1 MAHRANETP
10 RGGALAI
17 PSLAGPGG
25 SDGRVAASADGSA
38 RRRARAVPH
47 YPETMAILIDP
58 PRWPAHGTLWS
69 HLVSDVSYEEL
80 HAFAAHLRLPRR
92 SFDLDH
98 YDLPAARYAEAL
110 QFGARAVAARDI
122 VAGLRTSGL
131 RVRHI
136 DRARVRPGR
145 RRDYLR
151 AEWQRVGDLIGI
163 RSRDA
168 WTATG
173 ENLLARYA
181 EPHRRYHDER
191 HLEDVLL
198 ALDHLWT
205 RGEVVTAET
214 LTAAWFH
221 DAVYA
226 GRPGDDEAA
235 SARLAL
241 SALEAHDVDAA
252 VAQRVATLIVA
263 TTPGRADSVVDAPA
277 AHLFD
282 ADLAI
287 FAAPRPRYEEYAA
300 GVRAEYAHVPGDAF
314 RAGRARVLREFT
326 ERRYLYATPAAR
338 DLWEERAR
346 RNLAREL
353 AELTPSGHRL
363 DPW

>member
-1 MAHRANETP
+1 
-10 RGGALAI
+10 
-17 PSLAGPGG
+17 
-25 SDGRVAASADGSA
+25 
-38 RRRARAVPH
+38 
-47 YPETMAILIDP
+47 MAILIDP

-136 DRARVRPGR
+136 DRARVRPAR

-151 AEWQRVGDLIGI
+151 AEWQRVGDLVGI

-205 RGEVVTAET
+205 RGESVTAET

-235 SARLAL
+235 SARLAVTTL
-241 SALEAHDVDAA
+241 CAHAVEPSRMHRIAALIE
-252 VAQRVATLIVA
+252 A
-263 TTPGRADSVVDAPA
+263 TTPGHADGVVDAPA
-277 AHLFD
+277 AHLLD

-287 FAAPRPRYEEYAA
+287 FAAPRVRYEEYAA
-300 GVRAEYAHVPGDAF
+300 GVRAEYAHVPDDAF
-314 RAGRARVLREFT
+314 RAGRARVLRDYA
-326 ERRYLYATPAAR
+326 ERRHLYATPAAR

-353 AELTPSGHRL
+353 AELAPTGPRL